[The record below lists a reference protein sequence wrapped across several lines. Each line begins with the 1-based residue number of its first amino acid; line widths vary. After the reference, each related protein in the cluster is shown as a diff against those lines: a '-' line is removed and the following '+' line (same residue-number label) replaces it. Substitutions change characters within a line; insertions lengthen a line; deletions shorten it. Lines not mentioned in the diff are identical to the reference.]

1 MKVVIGAFLWM
12 LALVAVWEKVDVY
25 RTGYAIEQLRGE
37 KKRMLH
43 EQRMLEL
50 EIAKCT
56 APEQLERLAST
67 KLGLLRPRHDQ
78 VVLVTGRSQR
88 PDPAAA
94 APLPVVHTALR

>member
-1 MKVVIGAFLWM
+1 MKFVIGAFLWM

-25 RTGYAIEQLRGE
+25 RTGYAIEQLRGQ
-37 KKRMLH
+37 KKQMLQ

-56 APEQLERLAST
+56 APEQLERLANA

-78 VVLVTGRSQR
+78 VVLVTGRS
-88 PDPAAA
+88 PGADPARAVS
-94 APLPVVHTALR
+94 LPVGHTALR